1 LAKIKIVL
9 KTHRTAPDLEELTGA
24 LEPLQNLGKVV
35 EYRYIGDEK
44 TKRR

>member
-9 KTHRTAPDLEELTGA
+9 RTDQAAPDIDKLREA
-24 LEPLQNLGKVV
+24 VAPLKKLGKVV